1 MAEVMTAATHRH
13 LSGPHATI
21 IGVNDTT
28 TDTTVP
34 ETTAALAEYDTLVA
48 QYCDS
53 MDVGA
58 NKLQWYPIL
67 DLRPD
72 ARPVT
77 RHRRFRKPV
86 TIPAQVY
93 VTGPLYNAYLLLL
106 NRQQTLQRLNLP
118 ESSPLPGQLDAAL
131 RRLCDLAAAISL
143 RCDIANRAIRVP
155 EHDQAVLVAA
165 QAAAL
170 VDLAERRESVVEYA
184 DPDSMRRTAQA
195 LLDDLN
201 AARTFLST
209 DPLDRQLNAATH

>member
-1 MAEVMTAATHRH
+1 M
-13 LSGPHATI
+13 
-21 IGVNDTT
+21 NDPTT
-28 TDTTVP
+28 TDATDPDAATMTTP
-34 ETTAALAEYDTLVA
+34 LAEYDALVA
-48 QYCDS
+48 QYCES

-58 NKLQWYPIL
+58 NTFQWYPVR

-72 ARPVT
+72 SQPVT
-77 RHRRFRKPV
+77 HHRRFRKPV
-86 TIPAQVY
+86 TAPAQVY

-106 NRQQTLQRLNLP
+106 NRQQTLHRLSLP
-118 ESSPLPGQLDAAL
+118 ESSPLPGQIDAAL
-131 RRLCDLAAAISL
+131 RRLCDLAASISL
-143 RCDIANRAIRVP
+143 RCDIANRAVRVP

-165 QAAAL
+165 RAAAL

-209 DPLDRQLNAATH
+209 DPLDRQLNAATR